1 MGPANLLWSAP
12 TGYHAS
18 MVGFPYDDLDGWRAI
33 YPPEVFAG
41 QMEKVA
47 QGFGAALERLRTDA
61 AKVEGL
67 ARAAQRRALAGECRV
82 AEAAAIHFRSAANQ
96 ARFVLAR
103 RALAGA
109 KVPAE
114 TGPQIAALRRVLE
127 EELSLARRLHR
138 IQSEDSRIGF
148 EASNHY
154 FYVPA
159 DLAEKILN
167 CRDLLER
174 LPF

>member
-1 MGPANLLWSAP
+1 
-12 TGYHAS
+12 
-18 MVGFPYDDLDGWRAI
+18 
-33 YPPEVFAG
+33 
-41 QMEKVA
+41 
-47 QGFGAALERLRTDA
+47 
-61 AKVEGL
+61 
-67 ARAAQRRALAGECRV
+67 V

-103 RALAGA
+103 RALAAA

-114 TGPQIAALRRVLE
+114 TAPQIAALERVLN

-154 FYVPA
+154 FYVPV

-167 CRDLLER
+167 CRDLLAR
-174 LPF
+174 RPFGQDSVGAGVRRP